1 MRNNPGSEEFGNPAA
16 VNGWGPGECERS
28 KDIIRA
34 LSSGYF
40 LLSSTKSISVLWL
53 FYLIMEV
60 RVPNL
65 GEGAESGT
73 VVSILVKEGDRI
85 TTGQTILEL
94 ENEKAVAP
102 IPSTTDGVVAKIRV
116 KEGDKLSVGQVIL
129 TTSDGAAP
137 AAEAKAAPARHE
149 PRVRRDEPQGREEE
163 RDDSQH
169 EEEPQES
176 EQDQEPA
183 ESNLPVAAAPS
194 IRKIARE
201 LGINLSKIR
210 GSERGGRIVMADL
223 RTYLQRLQ
231 RLASQPRAGG
241 AALKPAQPSPVSIDF
256 SKWGKVNTKPL
267 PPLRKTIAERMT
279 QNWTTIPHVTQFDEA
294 DITALMDL
302 RKKYAPTYEKKGARL
317 TLTSFALKVVVEALK
332 KHPIF
337 NASLDEAAN
346 QIVFKEYY
354 HIGLA
359 VDTEQGL
366 IVPVLRDVDKK
377 SIFDLSK
384 EVNDLAEK
392 ARDRKIGLE
401 ELKGSTFTISN
412 QGGIGG
418 GHFTPIINKPDL
430 AILGLGRGAVK
441 PVVREGKI
449 EPRTLLPIAVSYD
462 HRLID
467 GGSAARFTTDLVKA
481 FESFAEES
489 LKI

>member
-1 MRNNPGSEEFGNPAA
+1 
-16 VNGWGPGECERS
+16 
-28 KDIIRA
+28 
-34 LSSGYF
+34 
-40 LLSSTKSISVLWL
+40 
-53 FYLIMEV
+53 
-60 RVPNL
+60 
-65 GEGAESGT
+65 
-73 VVSILVKEGDRI
+73 
-85 TTGQTILEL
+85 
-94 ENEKAVAP
+94 
-102 IPSTTDGVVAKIRV
+102 
-116 KEGDKLSVGQVIL
+116 
-129 TTSDGAAP
+129 
-137 AAEAKAAPARHE
+137 
-149 PRVRRDEPQGREEE
+149 
-163 RDDSQH
+163 
-169 EEEPQES
+169 
-176 EQDQEPA
+176 
-183 ESNLPVAAAPS
+183 
-194 IRKIARE
+194 
-201 LGINLSKIR
+201 
-210 GSERGGRIVMADL
+210 
-223 RTYLQRLQ
+223 
-231 RLASQPRAGG
+231 
-241 AALKPAQPSPVSIDF
+241 
-256 SKWGKVNTKPL
+256 
-267 PPLRKTIAERMT
+267 
-279 QNWTTIPHVTQFDEA
+279 VTQFDEA

>member
-1 MRNNPGSEEFGNPAA
+1 
-16 VNGWGPGECERS
+16 
-28 KDIIRA
+28 
-34 LSSGYF
+34 
-40 LLSSTKSISVLWL
+40 
-53 FYLIMEV
+53 MEV

-73 VVSILVKEGDRI
+73 VVSILVKEGDRV

-102 IPSTTDGVVAKIRV
+102 IPSTADGVVAKIRV

-129 TTSDGAAP
+129 TTTDGAAP
-137 AAEAKAAPARHE
+137 AAEAKAVPARHE
-149 PRVRRDEPQGREEE
+149 PRDRREEPQAREEE
-163 RDDSQH
+163 RNDTRH
-169 EEEPQES
+169 NEEPEEG

-210 GSERGGRIVMADL
+210 GSERGGRIVMGDL
-223 RTYLQRLQ
+223 RAYIQRLQ
-231 RLASQPRAGG
+231 RLASQPRAG
-241 AALKPAQPSPVSIDF
+241 ATASAPAQPPPVSIDF

-302 RKKYAPTYEKKGARL
+302 RKKYAPAYEKKGARL

-377 SIFDLSK
+377 SIFDLSR

-392 ARDRKIGLE
+392 ARNRKIGLE

-467 GGSAARFTTDLVKA
+467 GGNAARFTTDLAKA
-481 FESFAEES
+481 FESFSEES